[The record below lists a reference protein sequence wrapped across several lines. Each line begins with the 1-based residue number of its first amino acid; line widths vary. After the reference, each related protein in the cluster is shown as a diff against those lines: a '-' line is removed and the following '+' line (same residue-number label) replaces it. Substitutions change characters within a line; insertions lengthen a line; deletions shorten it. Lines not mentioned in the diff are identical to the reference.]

1 MRQATWAKEERMLT
15 GGGLMQP
22 QNARPRHAHGL
33 SRRQLLQAGLAASA
47 TLSAWPCSRPPTLW
61 SAAAGPP
68 KRGGILRVRG
78 RDPVHFDP
86 HLTRDGRTHSVLSFV
101 YSKLLRHKVGGD
113 VQPGTFSVEPDLA
126 ERWEVVDDTTYIF
139 YLRQG
144 VQWHNTPPVNGRELV
159 AEDVQFTFDRFL
171 TVEGNPERLLL
182 EAVER
187 VEVVDRYT
195 VQFILK
201 EPFVWLL
208 DTLASPLCT
217 WIIAPEVVKQYG
229 DLKKVETTIGTG
241 PFMLER
247 YEPNVK
253 TVFRRHPEYFRPGL
267 PYVDGVE
274 WFILDDE
281 STGLAMYRTWQIDA
295 GPGLQWEVRQADL
308 EALKHSHPHLHSQDM
323 RANNVITIWMRTD
336 KPPFTDVRVRR
347 AISQAVD
354 RQGLIEAVWMRG
366 EPSPA
371 VPRGLAQWS
380 LPIDQLGSGAKYY
393 QYDPKEAKRLLAEAG
408 HSKGL
413 KTQLTVSSGYGRDLI
428 DAAQL
433 VLRYLKEVGLEA
445 ELKLQEYGAYQATT
459 GQGKFEGLALGPY
472 AVGWDADSSLYGPYA
487 PEQPRNRGRVNDP
500 KLAAIVQEQRR
511 LQDPEARKQLIFD
524 MQRYAAEQ
532 QYYVYLSSQVVTGSW
547 QPYVKNYAPNLS
559 FDFGSRAAALWLDR

>member
-1 MRQATWAKEERMLT
+1 MLT

-33 SRRQLLQAGLAASA
+33 SRRTLLQAGLAAGA
-47 TLSAWPCSRPPTLW
+47 TLSAWPFSGPPTLW

-86 HLTRDGRTHSVLSFV
+86 HLTRDSRTHTVLSFV

-144 VQWHNTPPVNGRELV
+144 VQWHNKPPVNGRELV

-171 TVEGNPERLLL
+171 TVEGNPEQLLL

-208 DTLASPLCT
+208 DTLTSPLCT

-229 DLKKVETTIGTG
+229 DLKKVETAIGTG

-274 WFILDDE
+274 WFVLDDE
-281 STGLAMYRTWQIDA
+281 STGLAMYRTGQIDA

-308 EALKHSHPHLHSQDM
+308 EALKHSHPHLHYQDM
-323 RANNVITIWMRTD
+323 LANNVTTIWMRTD

-347 AISQAVD
+347 AISHAID
-354 RQGLIEAVWMRG
+354 RQAILDAVFIKG
-366 EPSPA
+366 EPTPA
-371 VPRGLAQWS
+371 VARGLAEWS
-380 LPIDQLGSGAKYY
+380 LRIDDLGAGAKYY

-408 HSKGL
+408 FPKGL
-413 KTQLTVSSGYGRDLI
+413 KTTLTVTSGLGRDLV
-428 DAAQL
+428 DVAQL
-433 VLRYLKEVGLEA
+433 AQRYLKEAGIEV
-445 ELKLQEYGAYQATT
+445 ELKIQEYGAYMATT
-459 GQGKFEGLALGPY
+459 FAGKLDGLALGPLSI
-472 AVGWDADSSLYGPYA
+472 AWEPDSVLYGLYA
-487 PEQPRNRGRVNDP
+487 PDQARNSGHVNDP
-500 KLAAIVQEQRR
+500 KITAMLKEQRR
-511 LQDPEARKQLIFD
+511 TKDLEARKKLIFD
-524 MQRYAAEQ
+524 LQRYIAEQ
-532 QYYVYLSSQVVTGSW
+532 QYYVYLYSIGVTGSW
-547 QPYVKNYAPNLS
+547 QPYVKNYAPNPS
-559 FDFGSRAAALWLDR
+559 FDYGSRVAALWLER